1 MGYGV
6 RLEPYTMTE
15 AELLAAVEKVL
26 GDKEMKTRLE
36 VTARRLQAS
45 NSKELAADRIE
56 QVVEKYLA
64 KKKL

>member
-1 MGYGV
+1 
-6 RLEPYTMTE
+6 MTE

-36 VTARRLQAS
+36 VTVRRLQAS

-64 KKKL
+64 TKKL

>member
-1 MGYGV
+1 
-6 RLEPYTMTE
+6 MTE

-64 KKKL
+64 TKKL